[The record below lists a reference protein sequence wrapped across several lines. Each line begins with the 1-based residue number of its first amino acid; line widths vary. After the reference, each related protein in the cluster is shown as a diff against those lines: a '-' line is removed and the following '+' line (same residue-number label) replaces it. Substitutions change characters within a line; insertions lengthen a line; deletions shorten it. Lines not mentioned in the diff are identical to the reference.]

1 MISTVILVHAEFD
14 IARGCK
20 TLRAHI
26 AAQNWKPTVGARAT
40 AAFTAMGDMI
50 LNSTTDELVPISM
63 TITNT
68 CENASIEL
76 GCSLYLPDINSPE
89 MVDATQRLRRA
100 TDELDVYETAGNV
113 QVIARLCVKCKEAN

>member
-40 AAFTAMGDMI
+40 AALTAMGDLI
-50 LNSTTDELVPISM
+50 LSSSSDELVQ
-63 TITNT
+63 
-68 CENASIEL
+68 
-76 GCSLYLPDINSPE
+76 PDY
-89 MVDATQRLRRA
+89 Q
-100 TDELDVYETAGNV
+100 
-113 QVIARLCVKCKEAN
+113 